1 MNMKDFVNSPAAERG
16 SMNQIK
22 HRWTNE
28 VIAEGEEAI
37 KELAEK
43 SRANLYEAYLRGA
56 YLSGAY
62 LYEANLRGAN
72 LNGAY
77 LSGAYLY
84 EAYLRGADLRGA
96 DLRGAN
102 LNGADLSGANLSE
115 AEIEFYQF
123 PSIRTLS
130 SMPIKNIDNKLILE
144 LMRWDAQAH
153 PKPELFDLWA
163 KGGECPYK
171 NEERWWFM
179 PGKREIWKAGQPEMR
194 LSDLILEICR
204 QEGWGIKGY
213 LPMKG
218 EA

>member
-1 MNMKDFVNSPAAERG
+1 MKDFVNSPAAERG

-43 SRANLYEAYLRGA
+43 SRANLYEAYLR
-56 YLSGAY
+56 
-62 LYEANLRGAN
+62 
-72 LNGAY
+72 GAY

-153 PKPELFDLWA
+153 PKPQLFDLWA